1 VDSVR
6 SQEEEA
12 VGSCEM
18 QKKLSEDLSNCWLM
32 ETDYTLGKV

>member
-12 VGSCEM
+12 VGLCEM
-18 QKKLSEDLSNCWLM
+18 QKKLSQDLSNCWLVK
-32 ETDYTLGKV
+32 TDYTVGKV